1 MRLHI
6 AAQVKG
12 TVGCC
17 LGIFTLDGVAI
28 ERMGAAEDGEPSLVV
43 NTGDGLF
50 LDTVPL
56 AGALLVS
63 SSSMLSCTPLR
74 AAVDADPE
82 GGCVSVVLE
91 CGTTDL

>member
-1 MRLHI
+1 
-6 AAQVKG
+6 
-12 TVGCC
+12 
-17 LGIFTLDGVAI
+17 LGIFTLEGVAI

-50 LDTVPL
+50 FDTVPL
-56 AGALLVS
+56 ASALLVS
-63 SSSMLSCTPLR
+63 PSPMLSCTPLR
-74 AAVDADPE
+74 AAIDADPE